1 MKTQKEIKEAINVKN
16 GKQIRDHFL
25 SEAVLTYDNSK
36 KTILAGKVLEAAEKA
51 KKVENKLNGYAIAS
65 ALYWQAECVTVA
77 EEVLKLYKKHAQE
90 NDKQNRLAQLIA
102 FSVSSEID
110 PKEFRNCFELG
121 KS

>member
-25 SEAVLTYDNSK
+25 SEAVLTYDNAD

-77 EEVLKLYKKHAQE
+77 EQVLKLYKKHALE
-90 NDKQNRLAQLIA
+90 NNKQNRLAHLIG
-102 FSVSSEID
+102 FSMQSEID
-110 PKEFRNCFELG
+110 PKDFRNCFELG
-121 KS
+121 K